1 MKSFDAKTLV
11 HKAAVPV
18 AEQSIRTFSHCY
30 GSRARL
36 EIHSDGTLP
45 EEDIARLISAAGNGM
60 LVCHH
65 DTETRK
71 RRVKELLVD
80 RPQLLSLLGR
90 GGYFNKIELCM
101 VAEGPFLYFD
111 SDVIWRRPSD
121 LRPRGSSSAF
131 ATEHFTW
138 YPGANMK
145 SFVRERIPR
154 RINSG
159 VFYLLDPFPLD
170 RLEECV
176 RKGIINPDIP
186 GTGDQE
192 YFAYLFP
199 NTEIYDTR
207 DVCRTRAGTVYDLNR
222 STSLLMHYVSSSWKF
237 QIERIRDFSPS
248 DHFMPI
254 RLRPS
259 VPISSM
265 EVTYVTMYRKLWT
278 ASWVRLPAHL
288 LRKVRNLFTS

>member
-1 MKSFDAKTLV
+1 MISAKILV
-11 HKAAVPV
+11 HKVAVPV
-18 AEQSIRTFSHCY
+18 AEQSIRTFSLCY

-36 EIHSDGTLP
+36 EIHSDGTLT
-45 EEDIARLISAAGNGM
+45 EDDIATLVSAARNGM
-60 LVCHH
+60 QVCHH
-65 DTETRK
+65 DTEARK
-71 RRVKELLVD
+71 QRVKELLAD

-111 SDVIWRRPSD
+111 SDVIWRRASD

-138 YPGANMK
+138 YPGADMK

-159 VFYLLDPFPLD
+159 VFYLVDPFPLD
-170 RLEECV
+170 RFEECF

-199 NTEIYDTR
+199 NTEIYDAR
-207 DVCRTRAGTVYDLNR
+207 DVCRTRAGTIYDLNR
-222 STSLLMHYVSSSWKF
+222 STATLMHYVSSSWKC
-237 QIERIRDFSPS
+237 QIDRIRGFSPAEQS
-248 DHFMPI
+248 MQI

-265 EVTYVTMYRKLWT
+265 EVRYVEMYRKLWT

>member
-11 HKAAVPV
+11 HKEAVPV

-36 EIHSDGTLP
+36 EIHSDGTLS
-45 EEDIARLISAAGNGM
+45 EDDIATLISAAGNGM
-60 LVCHH
+60 QVCHH
-65 DTETRK
+65 DTETRR

-80 RPQLLSLLGR
+80 RPQLLYLLDR
-90 GGYFNKIELCM
+90 GGYFNKMELCM
-101 VAEGPFLYFD
+101 VYFD
-111 SDVIWRRPSD
+111 SDVIWRRPAD

-138 YPGANMK
+138 YPGADMK

-159 VFYLLDPFPLD
+159 VFYLVNPFPLD
-170 RLEECV
+170 RFEECV
-176 RKGIINPDIP
+176 SQGIINPDIP
-186 GTGDQE
+186 GSTDQE

-199 NTEIYDTR
+199 STEIYDAR

-222 STSLLMHYVSSSWKF
+222 STGALMHYVSSSWKC
-237 QIERIRDFSPS
+237 QIEKIRDFTPS
-248 DHFMPI
+248 DYSMQI
-254 RLRPS
+254 RLQSS

-265 EVTYVTMYRKLWT
+265 EVTYVTMYRKLWA

-288 LRKVRNLFTS
+288 LRKIRNFFTS

>member
-1 MKSFDAKTLV
+1 MISAKILV
-11 HKAAVPV
+11 HKVAIPV
-18 AEQSIRTFSHCY
+18 AEQSIRTFSLCY
-30 GSRARL
+30 GSGARL
-36 EIHSDGTLP
+36 EIHSDGTIT
-45 EEDIARLISAAGNGM
+45 EDDIATLVSAARNGM
-60 LVCHH
+60 QVCYH
-65 DTETRK
+65 DTKTRK
-71 RRVKELLVD
+71 QRVKELLVD
-80 RPQLLSLLGR
+80 RPHLLSLLGR
-90 GGYFNKIELCM
+90 GGYFNKMELCM

-121 LRPRGSSSAF
+121 LRPRVSSSAF

-145 SFVRERIPR
+145 SFVSERIPR

-159 VFYLLDPFPLD
+159 VFYLGEPFPLG
-170 RLEECV
+170 RFEECV
-176 RKGIINPDIP
+176 RKSIINPDIP
-186 GTGDQE
+186 GATDQE

-199 NTEIYDTR
+199 NTEIYDAR

-222 STSLLMHYVSSSWKF
+222 STGALMHYVSSSWKC

-248 DHFMPI
+248 QESIPI

-259 VPISSM
+259 VPISSV
-265 EVTYVTMYRKLWT
+265 EVTYVTIHRKLWT
-278 ASWVRLPAHL
+278 ASWVRLPAYI

>member
-1 MKSFDAKTLV
+1 MKSFHAKTLV
-11 HKAAVPV
+11 HKAAVAV
-18 AEQSIRTFSHCY
+18 AEQSIRTFALCY
-30 GSRARL
+30 GSSARL
-36 EIHSDGTLP
+36 EIHSDGTLS
-45 EEDIARLISAAGNGM
+45 EDDIATLISAAGKRM

-71 RRVKELLVD
+71 QQVRELLDD

-101 VAEGPFLYFD
+101 VAEEPFLYFD

-138 YPGANMK
+138 YPGADMK
-145 SFVRERIPR
+145 SFVRKRIPR

-159 VFYLLDPFPLD
+159 VFYLVDPFPLD
-170 RLEECV
+170 RFEDCV
-176 RKGIINPDIP
+176 RQGVINPDIP
-186 GTGDQE
+186 GSTDQE

-199 NTEIYDTR
+199 NTEIYDAR
-207 DVCRTRAGTVYDLNR
+207 DICRTRAGTVYDLNR
-222 STSLLMHYVSSSWKF
+222 STATLMHYVSSSWKF
-237 QIERIRDFSPS
+237 QIDRIRCFSPAENS
-248 DHFMPI
+248 RPI

-265 EVTYVTMYRKLWT
+265 EVTYVKIYRKLWV
-278 ASWVRLPAHL
+278 ASWMRLPAHL